1 MREESKSKTWIYIYT
16 KQHIKP
22 IIFLFTLSLF
32 IIHIQYLL
40 STYFIEEQAEED
52 SRRTIKK
59 LEQQLNELKGEHYSL
74 VRENKEQSEKLN
86 KELQNSINAHL
97 TKNIILSYMTTSD
110 PSVSFKNKSY

>member
-1 MREESKSKTWIYIYT
+1 MREESKSKITYI
-16 KQHIKP
+16 P
-22 IIFLFTLSLF
+22 LF
-32 IIHIQYLL
+32 IEDVQPYHNLTI
-40 STYFIEEQAEED
+40 TYTVFIKHFSIEEQAEED

-110 PSVSFKNKSY
+110 PSVSKEW